1 MSLPLSG
8 IKCPLK
14 LKAIEVPESMK
25 RLGEDCFDFF
35 FFYRFGKY
43 RYLNLKLSC
52 LVFETLY
59 GIDVDVKQIRN
70 MMFGFNPFWRPDS
83 GIDTADLKILSNL
96 SHHGSIGEFI
106 F

>member
-1 MSLPLSG
+1 M
-8 IKCPLK
+8 
-14 LKAIEVPESMK
+14 
-25 RLGEDCFDFF
+25 
-35 FFYRFGKY
+35 
-43 RYLNLKLSC
+43 
-52 LVFETLY
+52 VFETLY

-106 F
+106 FQTNAFVHHRRAPVSPRA